1 MLYLLKGDWAKARSL
16 IEDGIAVARRGD
28 VVLHLFRAVGS
39 SAWALAE
46 LGEASEALNR
56 LQEGEQLLD
65 RNAARGVL
73 GNLGWVY
80 HVLGRAALRLG
91 RLDEARRLGDR
102 AVESSPRHPGFAAH
116 AEHLRGDIASHPE
129 RLDPDSGAARYR
141 EALALAAPR
150 GMRPLVAHCH
160 LGLGRLYRRTGK
172 RLEAEEHLA
181 TATAMY
187 REMDMQ
193 FWLEAAEAGIR
204 ELE

>member
-1 MLYLLKGDWAKARSL
+1 LPRPEVSTRSSPA
-16 IEDGIAVARRGD
+16 GSG
-28 VVLHLFRAVGS
+28 GS

-102 AVESSPRHPGFAAH
+102 AVESSPGHHGFAAH
-116 AEHLRGDIASHPE
+116 ALHLRGDIATHPE
-129 RLDPDSGAARYR
+129 RFDAERGEAHYR
-141 EALALAAPR
+141 QALALAEPR

-160 LGLGRLYRRTGK
+160 LGLGKLYRRVGGLDQA
-172 RLEAEEHLA
+172 RSELS
-181 TATAMY
+181 TAI
-187 REMDMQ
+187 EMFRSMEMS
-193 FWLEAAEAGIR
+193 FWLPEAQAELAKVG
-204 ELE
+204 

>member
-1 MLYLLKGDWAKARSL
+1 YRRKCDWAKARSL

-28 VVLHLFRAVGS
+28 VVLHRFRAVGS

-46 LGEASEALNR
+46 LGEARQARSR

-91 RLDEARRLGDR
+91 RLDEARRLCDR

-116 AEHLRGDIASHPE
+116 ALHL
-129 RLDPDSGAARYR
+129 L
-141 EALALAAPR
+141 
-150 GMRPLVAHCH
+150 
-160 LGLGRLYRRTGK
+160 
-172 RLEAEEHLA
+172 
-181 TATAMY
+181 
-187 REMDMQ
+187 
-193 FWLEAAEAGIR
+193 
-204 ELE
+204 